1 MAREVA
7 QILATLCCG
16 VFFGAA
22 LYISLVQHPAALET
36 GGEFA
41 ARFFPPMYAR
51 ASVMQASLAIMG
63 TIAALGA
70 YLLGAGRAWL
80 FGAVL
85 LASVIPFT
93 FLVID
98 PVNQQL
104 KTIDPSADRAVELL
118 IRWDRLHLARTVASG
133 LSFVMC
139 LVGIVRRESD
149 YPHEATHMQR
159 RRRRG

>member
-1 MAREVA
+1 MGRKAAE
-7 QILATLCCG
+7 ILATLCCG

-51 ASVMQASLAIMG
+51 ASVMQASLAVVG
-63 TIAALGA
+63 SIAALAA
-70 YLLGAGRAWL
+70 YLLGTGRAWL
-80 FGAVL
+80 LAAVL

-98 PVNQQL
+98 PLNQQL

-118 IRWDRLHLARTVASG
+118 IRWGRLHLARTVASG

-139 LVGIVRRESD
+139 LVGIVRRESE
-149 YPHEATHMQR
+149 YLHQAAHR
-159 RRRRG
+159 RRR